1 MAKLLHMPEVSANAT
16 HAAIQNWTKKEG
28 ETIAAGDCIAEIETE
43 KALVELVAEEDSILG
58 KILVETG
65 REVEVGSPIG
75 VLFAK
80 GESNVDIDA
89 LLAQAGAKTSALAS
103 AQAQPPAGDSSSN
116 AEKASPVSIPAT
128 VSLFAST
135 DTSKGDRVFA
145 SPLAR
150 RMAAEKGIDLASVQG
165 SGPNGRIV
173 KKDIEAARTS
183 QAPQA
188 LPAAAPSVGSAFEE
202 IPHSGMR
209 KTIAKRLSESKA
221 TVPHFYLTVECRME
235 RLLALRLQIN
245 ETAPKKIS
253 INDFIVKA
261 VAVALKQVPAMNV
274 SWTDSAMR
282 RYQEADICV
291 AVSTDSGLI
300 TPVVRSAD
308 SKSLSQISLDVAEL
322 AGRARETRLRPEEYQ
337 GGSFTI
343 SNLGMFGVEQFS
355 AIINP
360 PQAGI
365 LAVGA
370 TQQKPVIEDGEL
382 KVGSVMRCVLSA
394 DHRAVD
400 GAMAAQWLV
409 AFKRLIENPL
419 SMLI

>member
-16 HAAIQNWTKKEG
+16 SAAIQNWVKQEG
-28 ETIAAGDCIAEIETE
+28 DSITSGDCIAEIETE
-43 KALVELVAEEDSILG
+43 KALVELVAEEDAVLG
-58 KILVETG
+58 KILVQAG
-65 REVEVGSPIG
+65 QEVEVGAPIG

-80 GESNVDIDA
+80 GEQGVDVSE
-89 LLAQAGAKTSALAS
+89 LLAQAGVLAHK
-103 AQAQPPAGDSSSN
+103 PAPIAVVAEISQQDS
-116 AEKASPVSIPAT
+116 T
-128 VSLFAST
+128 VSVGELITTAMGVSN
-135 DTSKGDRVFA
+135 GRVFA

-150 RMAAEKGIDLASVQG
+150 RLATERGLDLSSLKG

-173 KKDIEAARTS
+173 KCDVELADTVSSGVLPPGVDGSSVAATDYE
-183 QAPQA
+183 
-188 LPAAAPSVGSAFEE
+188 V

-209 KTIAKRLSESKA
+209 KTIAKRLTESKA
-221 TVPHFYLTVECRME
+221 NVPHFYLRVECRME
-235 RLLALRLQIN
+235 RLLALRQQIN
-245 ETAPKKIS
+245 ETASKKIS

-261 VAVALKQVPAMNV
+261 VAVALKQVPSMNV
-274 SWTDSAMR
+274 SWTDTAMR
-282 RYQEADICV
+282 RYQHADVCV

-300 TPVVRSAD
+300 TPVVRGAD
-308 SKSLSQISLDVAEL
+308 NKALSQISADVAEL
-322 AGRARETRLRPEEYQ
+322 AGRAREGRLRPEEYQ

-343 SNLGMFGVEQFS
+343 SNLGMFGVDEFS

-370 TQQKPVIEDGEL
+370 TQQQPVVEDGVL
-382 KVGSVMRCVLSA
+382 KVGSVMRCTLSA

-400 GAMAAQWLV
+400 GALAAEWLG
-409 AFKRLIENPL
+409 AFQRLIENPL